1 MKPSASILLALAA
14 ALVPAPLAAEVVVH
28 VVEPEPEP
36 LPDLSAMSGEEVLA
50 LFRKTSGRWLREPCT
65 FGVPVTTALEE
76 KIGKTG
82 PIRRARLYAA
92 AICADREQRYA
103 EGAALVRELNSID
116 PAEQD
121 VSMALYFARRLEDAE
136 MALAILGGLD
146 GKPLG
151 ELERDEFWA
160 VARMVGLQQRGR
172 ELDALALRWA
182 DEGKFAFI
190 DGDLHE
196 GLAIRSL
203 REAARTGRSDLVEP
217 LLLSITTPVSYID
230 LLTSRDYELFWPQ
243 IEARAGANLAT
254 IGAEHVRMTAARLT
268 NAASDRDRLSDAAH
282 ALHYNGQYADA
293 IALARRWRE
302 RAGPDTPFEE
312 GDGWALNIEAY
323 AHDALG
329 QPDKA
334 DAVFEELAKLDPD
347 EHPWVVNF
355 VINRASRLVG
365 QGRWKEGLAASKL
378 ARAVAE
384 KYGSTYAKM
393 IIARDR
399 ACALERLGRA
409 EEAAGELAYL
419 RANWK
424 DAVEFAV
431 RGLMCH
437 DFRDEAAGL
446 LLQGLRDETVRDS
459 AIGAFLTDELDLFYT
474 ASILPDARDVLA
486 TSPELAD
493 ELDKHMRAMPE
504 AYIPQAALRRIALQ
518 EGPKR

>member
-1 MKPSASILLALAA
+1 MIRTACASVALLAVLLA
-14 ALVPAPLAAEVVVH
+14 APLAAQENA
-28 VVEPEPEP
+28 PEPEP

-65 FGVPVTTALEE
+65 FGVPVTTAMEE
-76 KIGKTG
+76 KIGKTM

-92 AICADREQRYA
+92 AICADTKGRYA
-103 EGAALVRELNSID
+103 EGAALVQELNGID

-121 VSMALYFARRLEDAE
+121 VGMALYFARRLDDAD

-151 ELERDEFWA
+151 ELEQDEFWA
-160 VARMVGLQQRGR
+160 VARMIGMQQRGS
-172 ELDALALRWA
+172 ELDALALRWVA
-182 DEGKFAFI
+182 EGKLAFI

-196 GLAIRSL
+196 GLAIRGL
-203 REAARTGRSDLVEP
+203 REAARVGRADLVDG
-217 LLLSITTPVSYID
+217 LLISITSPPSYID

-243 IEARAGANLAT
+243 IEQRAGANLAT
-254 IGAEHVRMTAARLT
+254 IGAEHVRMTAVRLT

-293 IALARRWRE
+293 IALAQRWRE
-302 RAGPDTPFEE
+302 RAGRGAAFEE

-323 AHDALG
+323 AYDALG
-329 QPDKA
+329 QPEKA
-334 DAVFEELAKLDPD
+334 DAVFEELAALDPD
-347 EHPWVVNF
+347 THPWVVNF

-365 QGRWKEGLAASKL
+365 QGRWKEGLAATVL
-378 ARAVAE
+378 AREVAE
-384 KYGSTYAKM
+384 TQGTPYAKM

-409 EEAAGELAYL
+409 EEAASELAFL
-419 RANWK
+419 RENWK
-424 DAVEFAV
+424 DGVTFAA
-431 RGLMCH
+431 RGLLCH
-437 DFRDEAAGL
+437 GLRGEAADL
-446 LLQGLRDETVRDS
+446 LLQGLRDDAVRDL
-459 AIGAFLTDELDLFYT
+459 AIMAFLTDELDLFYT
-474 ASILPDARDVLA
+474 ASILPDARDQLA
-486 TSPELAD
+486 AYPALAE

-504 AYIPQAALRRIALQ
+504 AYIPQAALRRVALQ

>member
-1 MKPSASILLALAA
+1 MIRAARALFVLAA
-14 ALVPAPLAAEVVVH
+14 SSLAVPLAAQK
-28 VVEPEPEP
+28 PEPEP
-36 LPDLSAMSGEEVLA
+36 LPDLSAMSGEEVRA
-50 LFRKTSGRWLREPCT
+50 LFARHPGRWLREPCT

-76 KIGKTG
+76 KLGRTG

-92 AICADREQRYA
+92 AVCADREQRYA

-121 VSMALYFARRLEDAE
+121 VGMALYFARRLEDAE

-160 VARMVGLQQRGR
+160 VARMVGMQQRGR
-172 ELDALALRWA
+172 DLDALALRWA

-196 GLAIRSL
+196 GLAIRGL
-203 REAARTGRSDLVEP
+203 REAARSGRSDLVER
-217 LLLSITTPVSYID
+217 LLLSVTSPPSYID
-230 LLTSRDYELFWPQ
+230 LLTSRDYEPFWPQ
-243 IEARAGANLAT
+243 IEARAGTNLAT

-268 NAASDRDRLSDAAH
+268 NVASDRDRLSDAAH

-293 IALARRWRE
+293 IALAQRWRE
-302 RAGPDTPFEE
+302 RAERGAAFEE

-323 AHDALG
+323 AYDALG
-329 QPDKA
+329 QPEKA
-334 DAVFEELAKLDPD
+334 DAVFEELATIDP
-347 EHPWVVNF
+347 ETHPWVVNF
-355 VINRASRLVG
+355 VINRASRLTA
-365 QGRWKEGLAASKL
+365 QGRWKEGLAATEL

-399 ACALERLGRA
+399 ACALERMGRA
-409 EEAAGELAYL
+409 GDAADELAYL

-437 DFRDEAAGL
+437 GLNDEAAGL
-446 LLQGLRDETVRDS
+446 LLQGLRDETVKDS

-474 ASILPDARDVLA
+474 ASILPDARDLL
-486 TSPELAD
+486 TDYPELAA
-493 ELDKHMRAMPE
+493 ELGKHMRAMPE